1 MSKLFSIVLVISLH
15 FSLAWAQVN
24 TGTILGTVQADTVA
38 VGETLTLASLT
49 TTQRNALS
57 AVNGMIV
64 YNTTDAK
71 FQGYQAGSWQ
81 NLI

>member
-1 MSKLFSIVLVISLH
+1 MAEKKK
-15 FSLAWAQVN
+15 QVQAASFY
-24 TGTILGTVQADTVA
+24 GDAAILGTIQADTIA

-71 FQGYQAGSWQ
+71 IQGYQAGSWQ